1 MASMAREYA
10 KKGKDDRRPGKLRP
24 VGALM
29 HGLTKRALGKHGFS
43 SAALIEEWD
52 NVIGPE
58 LAATCQPVKL
68 GFPPRQRDGGT
79 LHIRAD
85 SGTALELQHLE
96 PQIIQR
102 VNAFLGYAA
111 VARLA
116 YIQAPITQR
125 QIDARRIANSRPD
138 PTVAPPISAATA
150 KEIAAVDDPNLR
162 ASLERLG
169 AAIRQS
175 ESRDKK

>member
-1 MASMAREYA
+1 MARKPA
-10 KKGKDDRRPGKLRP
+10 NKGKDDRRPGKMRP

-43 SAALIEEWD
+43 SAALIEEWAT
-52 NVIGPE
+52 VIGPE

-111 VARLA
+111 VARLT
-116 YIQAPITQR
+116 YIQAPISQR
-125 QIDARRIANSRPD
+125 QIDARRPGKKPPAPV
-138 PTVAPPISAATA
+138 VAPATPAATA
-150 KEIAAVDDPNLR
+150 EAIAAVEDPELR

-169 AAIRQS
+169 VLIRRS
-175 ESRDKK
+175 ESRDKN

>member
-1 MASMAREYA
+1 MAREHA
-10 KKGKDDRRPGKLRP
+10 KKGKNDRRPGKLRP

-43 SAALIEEWD
+43 SAALIEEWH

-111 VARLA
+111 VARLT
-116 YIQAPITQR
+116 YIQAPLSQR
-125 QIDARRIANSRPD
+125 QMDARQAKKTPASPIV
-138 PTVAPPISAATA
+138 TPPMPAATA
-150 KEIAAVDDPNLR
+150 KEIAAVDDPDLR

>member
-1 MASMAREYA
+1 MAREHA
-10 KKGKDDRRPGKLRP
+10 KKGKNDRRPGKMRP

-52 NVIGPE
+52 SVIGPE

-116 YIQAPITQR
+116 YIQAPMTQR
-125 QIDARRIANSRPD
+125 QLDTRRPHKTPEKPAM
-138 PTVAPPISAATA
+138 TPPMPAATA
-150 KEIAAVDDPNLR
+150 KEIAAVDDPDLR

-175 ESRDKK
+175 ESRDKN

>member
-1 MASMAREYA
+1 MVSESV
-10 KKGKDDRRPGKLRP
+10 KHLPGVEDS
-24 VGALM
+24 VGV

-52 NVIGPE
+52 SVIGPE

-68 GFPPRQRDGGT
+68 AFPPRQRDGGT

-111 VARLA
+111 VARLT
-116 YIQAPITQR
+116 YIQAPMTQR
-125 QIDARRIANSRPD
+125 QMDARQSRKSPE
-138 PTVAPPISAATA
+138 TSVAPPPIPAATA
-150 KEIAAVDDPNLR
+150 KEIAAVDDPDLR

-169 AAIRQS
+169 TAIRQS
-175 ESRDKK
+175 ESRDKN

>member
-1 MASMAREYA
+1 MARDPA
-10 KKGKDDRRPGKLRP
+10 KKSKHESRPGKMRP

-43 SAALIEEWD
+43 SAALIEEWG

-58 LAATCQPVKL
+58 LAAACQPVKL
-68 GFPPRQRDGGT
+68 SFPPRERDGGT

-111 VARLA
+111 VARLT
-116 YIQAPITQR
+116 YIQAPLTQR
-125 QIDARRIANSRPD
+125 QMDARQSRKTP
-138 PTVAPPISAATA
+138 PHPAVTPPIPSGTSEA
-150 KEIAAVDDPNLR
+150 IAAVDDPELR

-169 AAIRQS
+169 IAIRQS

>member
-1 MASMAREYA
+1 MARKPA
-10 KKGKDDRRPGKLRP
+10 NKGKDDRRPGKMRP

-43 SAALIEEWD
+43 SAALIEEWA

-111 VARLA
+111 VVRLT
-116 YIQAPITQR
+116 YIQAPLSQR
-125 QIDARRIANSRPD
+125 QIDARRARK
-138 PTVAPPISAATA
+138 TPPNPVGKPAMPAATA
-150 KEIAAVDDPNLR
+150 EAIAAVDDPELR

-169 AAIRQS
+169 TLIQQS
-175 ESRDKK
+175 ESRGKN

>member
-1 MASMAREYA
+1 MARNPA
-10 KKGKDDRRPGKLRP
+10 KKGKDAPRPGKMRP

-52 NVIGPE
+52 SVIGPE

-68 GFPPRQRDGGT
+68 SFPPRERDGGT

-111 VARLA
+111 VARLT
-116 YIQAPITQR
+116 YIQAPLIQR
-125 QIDARRIANSRPD
+125 QMDARRPRKTPPNPA
-138 PTVAPPISAATA
+138 VAPSLPAATA
-150 KEIAAVDDPNLR
+150 EAIAAVEDPKLR

-169 AAIRQS
+169 AAVRQS

>member
-1 MASMAREYA
+1 MAREYA
-10 KKGKDDRRPGKLRP
+10 KKAKDDRRPGKLRP

-52 NVIGPE
+52 SVIGPE

-111 VARLA
+111 VERLA
-116 YIQAPITQR
+116 YIQAPVSQR
-125 QIDARRIANSRPD
+125 QMDARQAAKSPSNP
-138 PTVAPPISAATA
+138 VAPPIPAATA
-150 KEIAAVDDPNLR
+150 KELAAVEDPDLR

>member
-1 MASMAREYA
+1 MARVPA
-10 KKGKDDRRPGKLRP
+10 KKGKDERRPGKLRP

-43 SAALIEEWD
+43 SAALIEEWHT
-52 NVIGPE
+52 VIGPD

-102 VNAFLGYAA
+102 VNAFLGYNAI
-111 VARLA
+111 ARLT
-116 YIQAPITQR
+116 YIQAPMTKRQLDERRPRNPPSEPTTIT
-125 QIDARRIANSRPD
+125 
-138 PTVAPPISAATA
+138 PIPAETA
-150 KEIAAVDDPNLR
+150 KAIADVDDPNLR

-169 AAIRQS
+169 AAIRRA
-175 ESRDKK
+175 ESRDKKRRD

>member
-1 MASMAREYA
+1 MARTPA
-10 KKGKDDRRPGKLRP
+10 NKRKDDRRPGKMRP

-68 GFPPRQRDGGT
+68 GFPPRQRDNGT

-111 VARLA
+111 VARLT
-116 YIQAPITQR
+116 YIQAPMSKR
-125 QIDARRIANSRPD
+125 QMDARRHRKSPPD
-138 PTVAPPISAATA
+138 PVITPPMPAATA
-150 KEIAAVDDPNLR
+150 KEIAAVDDPDLR

-175 ESRDKK
+175 ESRGKK